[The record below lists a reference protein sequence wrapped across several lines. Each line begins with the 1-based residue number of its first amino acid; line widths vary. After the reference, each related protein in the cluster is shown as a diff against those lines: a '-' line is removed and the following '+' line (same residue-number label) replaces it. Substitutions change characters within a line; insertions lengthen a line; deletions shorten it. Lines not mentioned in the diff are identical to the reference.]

1 MKTGDIVI
9 LCSPSYKYDNK
20 NLTGII
26 VEVFGA
32 INVVSTSTGSESH
45 SPVYKVMTSEGNVEV
60 FLSEWVIPLRK
71 N

>member
-1 MKTGDIVI
+1 MKTGDLVI
-9 LCSPSYKYDNK
+9 LRRPSHKYDNK
-20 NLTGII
+20 NLTGLI

-32 INVVSTSTGSESH
+32 FNVASTSIRNESH

-60 FLSEWVIPLRK
+60 FLSECVIPLRK